1 MIGEKQL
8 FFTNTKPR
16 SPYVAHTLPE
26 SKDCASVALAVV
38 SSEAPS
44 AARSTGTAWHYSPA
58 EVMKAPFVHEAGK
71 EQQAQL
77 SLHLAESEA
86 SSRRLSA
93 AANT

>member
-26 SKDCASVALAVV
+26 SKDCVSVALAAV

-44 AARSTGTAWHYSPA
+44 AAPAQRCLALQPSRSSDRQCCA
-58 EVMKAPFVHEAGK
+58 
-71 EQQAQL
+71 
-77 SLHLAESEA
+77 
-86 SSRRLSA
+86 
-93 AANT
+93 